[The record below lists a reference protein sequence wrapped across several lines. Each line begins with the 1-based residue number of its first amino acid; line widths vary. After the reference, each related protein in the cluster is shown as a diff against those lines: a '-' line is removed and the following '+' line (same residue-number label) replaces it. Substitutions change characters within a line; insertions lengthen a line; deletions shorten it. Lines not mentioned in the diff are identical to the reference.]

1 MPSLQKNP
9 EMKGEDLINRDPL
22 SQATLLFDRHVI
34 YGLIYT
40 YIGGGRL
47 ENFPIASISLSFNE
61 KDI

>member
-9 EMKGEDLINRDPL
+9 EMKGEDLINQDPL

-40 YIGGGRL
+40 YIWGGV
-47 ENFPIASISLSFNE
+47 ENFPIAPISLSFNE